1 VAEAAPTIG
10 AIALAGLGTASTV
23 LVMWTL
29 PGAPARQ
36 ARVNAAE
43 ALSPVQAAIV
53 APVVSQP
60 SAPPAVARPAVAQVN
75 VRDEAQAVSNVS
87 TPALN
92 ASKMRAIWLKTD
104 TRSLDRALSTVRQ
117 TTLAFRTCSVQV
129 TATDQAV
136 ARCDLAPTGG
146 DGRTSSGRTAWTIGF
161 TRADDQW
168 RIDDITE
175 TSSGRSRR

>member
-1 VAEAAPTIG
+1 M
-10 AIALAGLGTASTV
+10 AGCLSTV

-29 PGAPARQ
+29 PGAPVRQ

-43 ALSPVQAAIV
+43 ALSPAPAAIV
-53 APVVSQP
+53 APAVSQFP
-60 SAPPAVARPAVAQVN
+60 APAPVVRPAVAPVKAKED
-75 VRDEAQAVSNVS
+75 VRVVPAVS
-87 TPALN
+87 TPTLN

-104 TRSLDRALSTVRQ
+104 THSLDRALSTVRQ
-117 TTLAFRTCSVQV
+117 TTLAFRSCSVQV

-146 DGRTSSGRTAWTIGF
+146 AGTSSAGTAWTIGF

-168 RIDDITE
+168 RIDDISE
-175 TSSGRSRR
+175 TSSGRPRR